1 MLNRCQSQPTEAES
15 PFNGSC
21 LWPLHEVQAGRA
33 VRIRRLE
40 GAPEVTCRLREVGLC
55 EGQVVR
61 LIARH
66 SSIIC
71 QVCNARMALN
81 DALARMILVE
91 ALAE

>member
-1 MLNRCQSQPTEAES
+1 MLNQCQSRATEAEKPVNACS
-15 PFNGSC
+15 
-21 LWPLHEVQAGRA
+21 LWPLHEVQAGKA

-55 EGQVVR
+55 EGQIVR
-61 LIARH
+61 LISRH

-81 DALARMILVE
+81 DMLARMIFVETLVD
-91 ALAE
+91 